1 MISRA
6 VVCPS
11 PPLLA
16 ADLTGRA
23 TVLPDLAKACVDA
36 IARLLADGPDTVAVV
51 AGGPSTATWDPGS
64 RLDLAAYGPHVP
76 AVIPGPSAET
86 RADLPLGLGLGA
98 MLLDDAGYTGRC
110 LLQAVA
116 QDAPPCE
123 CVGLGASLASSAP
136 RTGLLVVGDGTAR
149 RDPKAP
155 GHLDERAAPFDA
167 SVERALRDGDMSAL
181 AELDP
186 PLARELMAT
195 GRAAW
200 QVLAGAFGTPPSGE
214 ILYAEAPF
222 GVCYLVAVLDAGTN
236 DHGLMGLCQWTACSL
251 IPTPKISSPS
261 PARSPPMS

>member
-23 TVLPDLAKACVDA
+23 TVLPDLAKACADA
-36 IARLLADGPDTVAVV
+36 VARLLADGPDTVAVV
-51 AGGPSTATWDPGS
+51 TGGPSTATWDPGS
-64 RLDLAAYGPHVP
+64 RLDLAAYGPGWSAGADWPGKRSLP
-76 AVIPGPSAET
+76 AGRPGTPAET

-98 MLLDDAGYTGRC
+98 MLLDDAGYTGPR
-110 LLQAVA
+110 LAQAVA
-116 QDAPPCE
+116 QDAPSRE
-123 CVGLGASLASSAP
+123 CLRLGASLAGSAP

-186 PLARELMAT
+186 RLARELMAT

-200 QVLAGAFGTPPSGE
+200 QVLAGALEPSRTD
-214 ILYAEAPF
+214 ILYSGAPF
-222 GVCYLVAVLDAGTN
+222 GVSYLVAVL
-236 DHGLMGLCQWTACSL
+236 
-251 IPTPKISSPS
+251 TP
-261 PARSPPMS
+261 

>member
-23 TVLPDLAKACVDA
+23 TVLPDLAKACADA
-36 IARLLADGPDTVAVV
+36 VARLLADGTDTVAVV

-64 RLDLAAYGPHVP
+64 RLDLAAYGPDLR
-76 AVIPGPSAET
+76 AGT
-86 RADLPLGLGLGA
+86 ADLPLGLGLGA
-98 MLLDDAGYTGRC
+98 MLLDDAGYTGPR

-116 QDAPPCE
+116 EDAPPRV
-123 CVGLGASLASSAP
+123 CVGLGASLAGGTP

-149 RDPKAP
+149 RHPKAP

-167 SVERALRDGDMSAL
+167 SVEQALRDGDMSTL

-186 PLARELMAT
+186 HLARELMAT

-200 QVLAGAFGTPPSGE
+200 QVLAGAFAAPLAGE
-214 ILYAEAPF
+214 ILYADAPF
-222 GVCYLVAVLDAGTN
+222 GVCYLVAVLDAAT
-236 DHGLMGLCQWTACSL
+236 DDRGLMGLCQWTACSP
-251 IPTPKISSPS
+251 IPTRKTSSPS